1 MKLQLMALI
10 SLITISLPLSVHAQ
24 SELSTDANA
33 AVRIAEVR
41 RANAALIRQ
50 YTWTSRT
57 EIIDQGQVKDTRIE
71 LVSYAPT
78 GQLQRTLLNDQ
89 NAPLPRGFLRR
100 YVAEDERKKMEEY
113 LKGLQGLL
121 EQYTLSTTGKI
132 LDFITSARLTGPD
145 ASGAYSMTG
154 NNVVLPGDSL
164 TIWPDLLTGQMRKIQ
179 VETTFQG
186 NPVQLTATFATL
198 PSGLNYV
205 AYAEARV
212 PAKQLSVMV
221 QNYNYTKPN

>member
-1 MKLQLMALI
+1 MKLQCLVFVNLI
-10 SLITISLPLSVHAQ
+10 VLGLPLTVQAQ

-33 AVRIAEVR
+33 AVKIAEVR
-41 RANAALIRQ
+41 RANAALMRQ

-57 EIIDQGQVKDTRIE
+57 EILDQGQVKDTRIA
-71 LVSYAPT
+71 LVSYAPD

-89 NAPLPRGFLRR
+89 SAPLPRGFLRR
-100 YVAEDERKKMEEY
+100 HIAEDERKKMEEY
-113 LKGLQGLL
+113 LTGLQSLL

-132 LDFITSARLTGPD
+132 LDFIVSSRLTGPD
-145 ASGAYSMTG
+145 ASGLYSLTG
-154 NNVVLPGDSL
+154 NNVVVPGDTL
-164 TIWPDLLTGQMRKIQ
+164 TIWTDFLTRHTRKIQ
-179 VETTFQG
+179 GETTFQG